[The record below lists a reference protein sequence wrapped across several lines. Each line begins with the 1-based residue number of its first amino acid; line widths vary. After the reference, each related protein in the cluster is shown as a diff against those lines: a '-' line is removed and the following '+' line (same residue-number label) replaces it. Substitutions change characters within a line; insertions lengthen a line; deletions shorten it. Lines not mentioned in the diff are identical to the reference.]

1 MSETKRRQEKSVGEA
16 SEATGTDRPV
26 TEDARFGAGAP
37 EEPGQDAQLKELTAR
52 LDEAL
57 AARKRA
63 LADFANYQRRAAETE
78 AQAAE
83 AGVARVVRSLL
94 GVLDHFDLA
103 LDQRSQEITLQQLL
117 GGVKMARDELL
128 KALASHGL
136 QRLQPSVG
144 EEFDPHR
151 HEAVMREPAGD
162 VASDHIVS
170 VVQTGYMMGEMV
182 LRPAKVTVAAEPQ
195 PDGGD

>member
-1 MSETKRRQEKSVGEA
+1 MSETKRRQKKNVGEA
-16 SEATGTDRPV
+16 SEVAGTDRPV
-26 TEDARFGAGAP
+26 TEDAGFGTGAP
-37 EEPGQDAQLKELTAR
+37 GAPDQDAPLKELTAR

-63 LADFANYQRRAAETE
+63 LADFANYQRRAAESE
-78 AQAAE
+78 ARAAE
-83 AGVARVVRSLL
+83 AGVAQVVRSLL
-94 GVLDHFDLA
+94 GVLDHLDLA
-103 LDQRSQEITLQQLL
+103 LDQRSEEITLKQLL
-117 GGVKMARDELL
+117 GSVRMVRDELL
-128 KALASHGL
+128 KALAGHGL
-136 QRLQPSVG
+136 QRLHPSVG

-182 LRPAKVTVAAEPQ
+182 LRPAKVTVAAESQ

>member
-1 MSETKRRQEKSVGEA
+1 MSETKRRQKKTVDEA
-16 SEATGTDRPV
+16 LEAAGTDRPV
-26 TEDARFGAGAP
+26 TDDARFGAGAP
-37 EEPGQDAQLKELTAR
+37 EEPDQDAQLKELTSR

-103 LDQRSQEITLQQLL
+103 LNQRPEEVTLQQLL

-170 VVQTGYMMGEMV
+170 VVQTGYMMGDMV

>member
-16 SEATGTDRPV
+16 SEAAGTDRPV

-83 AGVARVVRSLL
+83 AAVARVVRSLL

>member
-1 MSETKRRQEKSVGEA
+1 MSETKRRHKKTVDEA
-16 SEATGTDRPV
+16 SEAAGTDRPV
-26 TEDARFGAGAP
+26 TEDSRFGSGAP
-37 EEPGQDAQLKELTAR
+37 EETDQDAQLKELTAR

-57 AARKRA
+57 TARKRA

-94 GVLDHFDLA
+94 DVLDHFDLA
-103 LDQRSQEITLQQLL
+103 LNQRPEEITLQQLL

-128 KALASHGL
+128 KALAGHGL

-170 VVQTGYMMGEMV
+170 IVQTGYMMGDMV

-195 PDGGD
+195 SDGGD

>member
-16 SEATGTDRPV
+16 SEAAGTDRPV
-26 TEDARFGAGAP
+26 TEGARFGAGAP

>member
-16 SEATGTDRPV
+16 SEAAGTDRPV

-136 QRLQPSVG
+136 QQLQPSVG

>member
-1 MSETKRRQEKSVGEA
+1 MSETKRRQKKTVGEA
-16 SEATGTDRPV
+16 SEAAGTDRPV

-37 EEPGQDAQLKELTAR
+37 KESDQNAQLKELTGR

-103 LDQRSQEITLQQLL
+103 LDQRPEEITLQQLL
-117 GGVKMARDELL
+117 DGVKMARGELL

-136 QRLQPSVG
+136 QRLQPSIG

-162 VASDHIVS
+162 VVSDHIVS
-170 VVQTGYMMGEMV
+170 VLQTGYMMGEMV

-195 PDGGD
+195 PGGGD

>member
-1 MSETKRRQEKSVGEA
+1 MSETKRRHKKTVDEA
-16 SEATGTDRPV
+16 SEAAGTDRPV
-26 TEDARFGAGAP
+26 TDDARFGAGAP
-37 EEPGQDAQLKELTAR
+37 EEPDQDGQLKELTSR

-103 LDQRSQEITLQQLL
+103 LNQRPEEVTLQQLL
-117 GGVKMARDELL
+117 GGVKMARGELL

-170 VVQTGYMMGEMV
+170 VVQTGYMMGDMV

>member
-16 SEATGTDRPV
+16 SEAAGTDRPV